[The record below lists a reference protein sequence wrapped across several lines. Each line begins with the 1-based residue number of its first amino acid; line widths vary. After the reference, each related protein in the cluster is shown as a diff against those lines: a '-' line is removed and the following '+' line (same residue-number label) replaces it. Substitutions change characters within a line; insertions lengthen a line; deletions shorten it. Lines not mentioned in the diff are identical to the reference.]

1 MIDKKLFYRHHSIE
15 HIQFQ
20 QEQTNGLIMSETR
33 FSKPL
38 IYMLIG
44 SAFILALSLGIRHGF
59 GLYLVPMSHE
69 FNWNHGVFSLAIALQ
84 NLLWGAVQPF
94 TGALAD
100 KYGSKKVVA
109 VGGVLYVIGLILMAF
124 SSTGV
129 LINLS
134 LGLIIGLALSAT
146 SFSVLLSAVGRAAH
160 PSKRSMAMGI
170 ASAAGSFGQFIM
182 LPTTLLLLQKFG
194 WSSALLITSILV
206 ALIVPLAFMLKAPMY
221 QAPNAIVDI
230 NKPSLGFKQIL
241 IIAKNHKPFIWLSLG
256 FLVCGFQVVFLGIH
270 LPGYLTDHGFSTTTG
285 TIFLALV
292 GLFNIVGTYT
302 AGWLGDKYSKPKLLM
317 GLYGLR
323 GIAIIVFLTLP
334 LSTWTIYSFAIIMG
348 LLWLST
354 VPLTNGIV
362 ANMFGVK
369 YLTML
374 SGIVF
379 FTHQVGSFFG
389 GWLGGLNH
397 DITGNYNIIWA
408 MTIALSIFG
417 VLVHFF
423 VNEEAVVHD

>member
-1 MIDKKLFYRHHSIE
+1 MTTD
-15 HIQFQ
+15 
-20 QEQTNGLIMSETR
+20 TR

-38 IYMLIG
+38 IFMLIG

-69 FNWNHGVFSLAIALQ
+69 FGWSHQVFSLAIAFQ

-100 KYGSKKVVA
+100 KYGSKLIVA
-109 VGGVLYVIGLILMAF
+109 GGGLLYALGLVMMAF
-124 SSTGV
+124 SSSG
-129 LINLS
+129 LMINMS

-146 SFSVLLSAVGRAAH
+146 SFPVLLSAVGRAAH
-160 PSKRSMAMGI
+160 PSKRSLAMGI

-182 LPTTLLLLQKFG
+182 LPTTLLLLKEFG
-194 WSSALLITSILV
+194 WSSALLITAILV
-206 ALIVPLAFMLKAPMY
+206 VMIVPLAFMLKAPIY
-221 QAPNAIVDI
+221 VDPNVPVVA
-230 NKPSLGFKQIL
+230 KPSMSFKEIL
-241 IIAKNHKPFIWLSLG
+241 IIAKNHKPFIWLALG

-270 LPGYLTDHGFSTTTG
+270 IPGYLTDHGFSTTTG
-285 TIFLALV
+285 TVFLALV

-323 GIAIIVFLTLP
+323 GIAMIAFLMLP
-334 LSTWTIYSFAIIMG
+334 LSTWTIYAFAMIMG

-369 YLTML
+369 YLSML

-408 MTIALSIFG
+408 LSIALSVFG
-417 VLVHFF
+417 VLVHLY
-423 VNEEAVVHD
+423 VNEEAIVHD